1 MPSDQKIN
9 LDLNAVT
16 REQTY
21 QPFVFDWKGRTI
33 SLSDPAELDFR
44 QLLEVETP
52 IGFLKFTMSQE
63 DRDFIAS
70 DEGKM
75 ETWRMNKLIEA
86 YYRHFGI
93 DPARTKMG
101 I

>member
-1 MPSDQKIN
+1 MPSDQKIH
-9 LDLNAVT
+9 LDLNSVE
-16 REQTY
+16 RDVHY
-21 QPFVFDWKGRTI
+21 NDFVFDWKGRTM

-44 QLLEVETP
+44 KLLEVDTP
-52 IGFLKFTMSQE
+52 IGFLRFTMSQE
-63 DRDFIAS
+63 DRDFLAS
-70 DEGKM
+70 EEGQM